1 MILTIKST
9 NNNFTINF
17 DNPLTCVEKMSLL
30 GAVIEFPSSVIPSE
44 TYIYCDKIDSEKR
57 LYNGKRKTLLALIC
71 NRVSNQI
78 AYDSKQ
84 TVNIPMLAND
94 VGSLTFSLK
103 DKDDIDITF
112 SSVVLEVEII

>member
-9 NNNFTINF
+9 TNNFTIYF
-17 DNPLTCVEKMSLL
+17 DNPLTCAEKISLL
-30 GAVIEFPSSVIPSE
+30 GAVIIFPSSTIPSE

-71 NRVSNQI
+71 SRVSNQI
-78 AYDSKQ
+78 GYDSKQ
-84 TVNIPMLAND
+84 KITIPLANA

-103 DKDDIDITF
+103 DKDDNDISFT
-112 SSVVLEVEII
+112 SVVLEVEIL